1 VAEDKGAKTEQPTP
15 RRLDKARQEGQ
26 VPKSM
31 EINTFVVLMSGLFI
45 LFFAGA
51 FIYHHLSHIMT
62 DTLSRMAQISIE
74 GPNLTAFLTGKLKA
88 MGLILA
94 PIFIGIPIMAFAANF
109 FQVGALFT
117 TKPLEP
123 KVSKLNPIKGLSKL
137 FSKRSL
143 MEMFKSIGKI
153 VIVGTIAYL
162 TVRGKMK
169 EILVL
174 GDMDPS
180 GIGYFVLGL
189 SFEIFLKTC
198 WVLAVLAVVDFVF
211 QKWQYI
217 QDMKMT
223 KDEVKEEFKQT
234 EGDPLVKSRI
244 RSAQREAARKRM
256 MAQVPEAD
264 VVVTNPTH
272 LAVALLYDT
281 EQADAPM
288 VVAKGQAL
296 IAEKIKEIAK
306 EHDVPI
312 MEDKPLAQALY
323 KSVEIGETIP
333 LLFYQAV
340 AEILAY
346 VYRLKGKSVHGGSG
360 R

>member
-1 VAEDKGAKTEQPTP
+1 MAEDKGAKTEQPTA
-15 RRLDKARQEGQ
+15 RRLNKARQEGQ
-26 VPKSM
+26 VAKSM
-31 EINTFVVLMSGLFI
+31 EINTFAVLMSGLFI
-45 LFFAGA
+45 LFFAGG
-51 FIYHHLSHIMT
+51 FIYHHLSFIMI
-62 DTLSRMAQISIE
+62 DTLSHMAQISIE
-74 GPNLTAFLTGKLKA
+74 GSDLTAFLTGKLRA
-88 MGLILA
+88 MGVIMA

-123 KVSKLNPIKGLSKL
+123 KASKLNPIKGFSKL

-153 VIVGTIAYL
+153 IIVGSIAYL

-169 EILVL
+169 DIMIL
-174 GDMDPS
+174 GDMEPS
-180 GIGYFVLGL
+180 GIALFVLAL
-189 SFEIFLKTC
+189 AFEIFLKTC
-198 WVLAVLAVVDFVF
+198 WVLAVLAVIDYVF
-211 QKWQYI
+211 QKWQFM

-223 KDEVKEEFKQT
+223 KEEVKEEFKQT

-256 MAQVPEAD
+256 MAKVPEAD
-264 VVVTNPTH
+264 VVVTNPIH

-333 LLFYQAV
+333 ILFYQAV